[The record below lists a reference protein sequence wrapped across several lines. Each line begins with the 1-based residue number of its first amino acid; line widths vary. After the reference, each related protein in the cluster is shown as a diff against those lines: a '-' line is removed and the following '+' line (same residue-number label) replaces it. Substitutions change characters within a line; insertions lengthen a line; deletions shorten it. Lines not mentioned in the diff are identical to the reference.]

1 MALLYGIAVYEFLQ
15 LLGKLH
21 LVQNKQS
28 SFLRLRQRGLNTA
41 REAPGRAVDIETEQ
55 EEAPQMSKRER
66 ANSSTWGPEECARVS
81 HLQKE
86 ERERI
91 TIKPIY
97 RRNLFQPYSIRGQR
111 LLAAWHTFPTPHTK
125 PHPPAQT
132 WGCDPFR

>member
-1 MALLYGIAVYEFLQ
+1 MYGIAVYVFLQ

-21 LVQNKQS
+21 LVQNKKS
-28 SFLRLRQRGLNTA
+28 NFLRLRQRGLNTSGA
-41 REAPGRAVDIETEQ
+41 REAPGRAVDMETEQ

-97 RRNLFQPYSIRGQR
+97 RRNLFQP
-111 LLAAWHTFPTPHTK
+111 
-125 PHPPAQT
+125 
-132 WGCDPFR
+132 